1 MQQAQHIGLLLL
13 VVAGAG
19 LSLTVQ
25 ERVEQAGRVWAV
37 TMAHCGEYGWQDE
50 LRTVNQ
56 TLAGEC
62 KQCFGKVGDWATVAG
77 LERGRACIAQY
88 EPAVEE
94 ECGQMLDRVGEGGFQ
109 QQDIQQALVC
119 WENCNLH
126 TIAEKCSVIEDH
138 SLAWLC
144 MLGHRIAG
152 HQYAELAVL
161 GEDPEEKGGPLEQ
174 SRLQRTVDSI
184 LTEGRCIHNNE
195 GNQDR
200 INECIFCFDWVQRD
214 RDTSMQ
220 RLEKIQDKEKRNKE
234 TTVVFKRSAHE
245 WSACN
250 NVYLAPAYNSCFDLI
265 DTALELEP
273 EEWGGAEGRDLYQQ
287 VYGCLMATQT
297 DHWAAACKEAAG
309 PGTEGLLGFHNCA
322 RNSTLAWVAA
332 RKPEAVDMVDMFM
345 KGMGETPENGGL
357 LTSLL

>member
-1 MQQAQHIGLLLL
+1 VFH
-13 VVAGAG
+13 
-19 LSLTVQ
+19 
-25 ERVEQAGRVWAV
+25 
-37 TMAHCGEYGWQDE
+37 
-50 LRTVNQ
+50 
-56 TLAGEC
+56 
-62 KQCFGKVGDWATVAG
+62 
-77 LERGRACIAQY
+77 
-88 EPAVEE
+88 
-94 ECGQMLDRVGEGGFQ
+94 
-109 QQDIQQALVC
+109 
-119 WENCNLH
+119 
-126 TIAEKCSVIEDH
+126 
-138 SLAWLC
+138 
-144 MLGHRIAG
+144 
-152 HQYAELAVL
+152 
-161 GEDPEEKGGPLEQ
+161 
-174 SRLQRTVDSI
+174 LQRVVGTADLLTVDSI